1 MLNQNIVK
9 VFSLALFAMFITVGL
24 SASALAQGGERLSQ
38 GTSPEPDFGLLS
50 KGEPLSDIEISLGKK
65 PKGSLSAGNFRTD
78 HDGKFN
84 LGYLAPGVYSITL
97 DITANS
103 ATQLEAQM
111 AKTYSESKSNTAARA
126 MVTLDGV
133 KSMAVITS
141 IEMQRS
147 RFLGPAAPA
156 LTQVYEIQFE
166 VVGRSPVTGT
176 VSIAIGE
183 LGVK

>member
-24 SASALAQGGERLSQ
+24 SASALAQGGERLGQ
-38 GTSPEPDFGLLS
+38 EINPGNDLGLLT
-50 KGEPLSDIEISLGKK
+50 KGQGIPAVDVVLRKNPGGGYS
-65 PKGSLSAGNFRTD
+65 GNARTGQ
-78 HDGKFN
+78 DGKFN

-97 DITANS
+97 DISANG
-103 ATQLEAQM
+103 ADQLESQM
-111 AKTYSESKSNTAARA
+111 AKTYSNSKSNTAARA

-141 IEMQRS
+141 VEMQRS

-183 LGVK
+183 PGVK